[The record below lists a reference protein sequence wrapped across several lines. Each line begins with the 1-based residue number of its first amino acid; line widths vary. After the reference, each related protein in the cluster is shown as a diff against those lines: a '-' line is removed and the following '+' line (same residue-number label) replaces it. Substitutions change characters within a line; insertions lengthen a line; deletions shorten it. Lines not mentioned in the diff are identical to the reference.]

1 MAVALDIQSAYDTVD
16 HVALLWKLQEK
27 GVPQYL
33 VAWIQAFLAHRTDQL
48 VVNESVYP
56 FGISI
61 GVPQGSPL
69 SLTLFLVFIDDLL
82 QDLERIVRLQAF
94 ADDILLWDI
103 MTYRGSC
110 PPRVQEAL
118 YVVEAWSLEWGLTFN
133 VTKCQAIDI
142 STLRLRSSLELRMH
156 DALVTQVQEFRYLG
170 AWVDSSLSWAQQIR
184 ESCSACMTRL
194 RVLRQL
200 CATYWGLHP
209 QVVEVLV
216 KALVFPRLFY
226 GVSALGV
233 AVRYLARL
241 RPIDR
246 VLWMATVVTLGLLHT
261 TSAVKALAIC
271 GWLPADLAIRFELV
285 RFILR
290 QRCYGREDLL
300 TTDYSL
306 GVNRVVSAID
316 VTQCA
321 IERFQASNEE
331 TREC

>member
-1 MAVALDIQSAYDTVD
+1 M
-16 HVALLWKLQEK
+16 
-27 GVPQYL
+27 
-33 VAWIQAFLAHRTDQL
+33 
-48 VVNESVYP
+48 VNESVFP
-56 FGISI
+56 FDIHV

-69 SLTLFLVFIDDLL
+69 SPTLFLVFVDDLL
-82 QDLERIVRLQAF
+82 QDLEQLVRLQAF
-94 ADDILLWDI
+94 ADDILLWDV
-103 MTYRGSC
+103 MTYRGPC

-118 YVVEAWSLEWGLTFN
+118 RVVESWSHEWGLTFN

-142 STLRLRSSLELRMH
+142 STLRQRSGLELRMH

-170 AWVDSSLSWAQQIR
+170 VWVDSSLTWARQIR
-184 ESCSACMTRL
+184 ESCCACLTHL
-194 RVLRQL
+194 CVLRRL

-226 GVSALGV
+226 GVSAWGG

-246 VLWMATVVTLGLLHT
+246 VLCMEAVVTLGLLRT
-261 TSAVKALAIC
+261 TSAVKALAVC

-300 TTDYSL
+300 TTDYSP

-316 VTQCA
+316 VARRQLNGLLL
-321 IERFQASNEE
+321 RVL
-331 TREC
+331 

>member
-1 MAVALDIQSAYDTVD
+1 M
-16 HVALLWKLQEK
+16 
-27 GVPQYL
+27 
-33 VAWIQAFLAHRTDQL
+33 
-48 VVNESVYP
+48 VNESVYP
-56 FGISI
+56 FEISV

-69 SLTLFLVFIDDLL
+69 SPTLFLVFVDDLL
-82 QDLERIVRLQAF
+82 QDLERIVQLQAF

-118 YVVEAWSLEWGLTFN
+118 RIVEAWSLEWGLTFN

-142 STLRLRSSLELRMH
+142 STLRLRSNLELRMH
-156 DALVTQVQEFRYLG
+156 DALVTQVQEFHYLG
-170 AWVDSSLSWAQQIR
+170 VWVDSSLSWARQIG
-184 ESCSACMTRL
+184 ESCGACMTRL
-194 RVLRQL
+194 RVLRRL

-226 GVSALGV
+226 GVSAWGG

-246 VLWMATVVTLGLLHT
+246 VLRMAAVVMLGLLRT
-261 TSAVKALAIC
+261 TSAVKALAVC
-271 GWLPADLAIRFELV
+271 GWLPADLAIRFELL

-290 QRCYGREDLL
+290 
-300 TTDYSL
+300 
-306 GVNRVVSAID
+306 
-316 VTQCA
+316 
-321 IERFQASNEE
+321 
-331 TREC
+331 